1 MMNRDALHQAQLWQ
15 ESRGRPDALSPAGA
29 MGLMQIMPATARN
42 PGFGLQPL
50 NDPWNPQANEQ
61 FGRAYMDKML
71 QRYGGDQTRALVAY
85 NWGAGNADKWD
96 GRAESLPAETR
107 NYVNQILGDAGRSV
121 QVASAGEFDPVAAGA
136 VPVED
141 EFDPVKAGAVPVE
154 EAAALEQEPGAS
166 FGQKVGAVVDSVG
179 QALTFNTSDEIEA
192 GLSTGFGFLG
202 DYDKQLEAVRSR
214 MRENEQAAPGYY
226 LAGSLGG
233 AVAGGAGLVKAGA
246 SLLPR
251 LANAGLKARIAGGAA
266 EGAAYGAAYGA
277 GGAEGG
283 LRERAEGAALGAGVG
298 GAAGG
303 AIPVVGTVARGVG
316 GAVYNAVAPRVQAI
330 ANPAG
335 EASRRVGE
343 ALLRDG
349 RMGQQVVSNADE
361 ASAALNNQ
369 QLMNFDRGGETVRA
383 LSRSVAN
390 QSPESRGVMERV
402 ISDRFEGQAAR
413 ARDVLTRVAG
423 GQVDDVAFQDALRQA
438 SKRANR
444 PAYRKAYADGS
455 SIEVTQEMRRLM
467 SAPEVVNAMQ
477 SVAKGGGQTR
487 AVAEGYGTF
496 RTGIEVS
503 ESGSIKFL
511 PRAKDNSRAYSDLQF
526 WDYVKQELDGMAN
539 VAARS
544 GDKGRASAIRDITRS
559 LRNEL
564 DTQVPSYAEA
574 RQGAAKFFQAEDALE
589 AGRKFVTQSKDLRFA
604 AKAMSRM
611 NPVERETFKTGFA
624 AELSEKLGQVS
635 DRRNVINQIFGSP
648 NARKKVELVFGRQ
661 GAQEIQQ
668 FVKLEAAMDMMR
680 SAMGGSSTARQ
691 IFEMGLG
698 AGGGYLTTGDFAGIM
713 TGAALARG
721 TGYIANKAE
730 ERVMREVA
738 KILIS
743 GDRKLL
749 APAAKKALK
758 SIQMQKGI
766 DRMMD
771 LLEGAARTAGAE
783 QGTREPLTI
792 DVRKTI
798 PQTN

>member
-71 QRYGGDQTRALVAY
+71 ERYGGDQTRALVAY

-107 NYVNQILGDAGRSV
+107 NYVNQILGDAGRNV
-121 QVASAGEFDPVAAGA
+121 QVASAGDFDPVAAGA
-136 VPVED
+136 IPVED
-141 EFDPVKAGAVPVE
+141 EFDPIKAGAVPVE
-154 EAAALEQEPGAS
+154 ETTAPEQKPGAS

-202 DYDKQLEAVRSR
+202 DYDKQLEAVRGR

-277 GGAEGG
+277 GGAEGDAMD
-283 LRERAEGAALGAGVG
+283 RAKGAISGATLGG
-298 GAAGG
+298 GIGG
-303 AIPVVGTVARGVG
+303 AIPVVGTAARGVG
-316 GAVYNAVAPRVQAI
+316 GAVYNAVAPRVQAV
-330 ANPAG
+330 ANPSG

-413 ARDVLTRVAG
+413 AKDVLTRVAG
-423 GQVDDVAFQDALRQA
+423 GQVDDVAFQDALRSQMSQSNKGAYERAFAFNFGKNHSQA
-438 SKRANR
+438 FDELAQRVPAAAVSNARKVAKAEGRPFGEQLIASIDEAADTVTFRRAPSMR
-444 PAYRKAYADGS
+444 EWHYIQRGLRSAADSAYRGGVGEVGTAYKQLHREILG
-455 SIEVTQEMRRLM
+455 
-467 SAPEVVNAMQ
+467 AMD
-477 SVAKGGGQTR
+477 A
-487 AVAEGYGTF
+487 
-496 RTGIEVS
+496 
-503 ESGSIKFL
+503 
-511 PRAKDNSRAYSDLQF
+511 
-526 WDYVKQELDGMAN
+526 AN
-539 VAARS
+539 PYY
-544 GDKGRASAIRDITRS
+544 
-559 LRNEL
+559 
-564 DTQVPSYAEA
+564 QQA
-574 RQGAAKFFQAEDALE
+574 RQGAAKFFQADDALE
-589 AGRKFVTQSKDLRFA
+589 AGRKFVTQNKDIRQA
-604 AKAMSRM
+604 AQAIGKMKPA
-611 NPVERETFKTGFA
+611 EKEAFKTGFA
-624 AELSEKLGQVS
+624 GELSEKLGQVS

-648 NARKKVELVFGRQ
+648 NARKKVELVFGKQ

-680 SAMGGSSTARQ
+680 NAMGNSTTARQ
-691 IFEMGLG
+691 LVELGLG
-698 AGGGYLTTGDFAGIM
+698 AGGGYLTTGDLTGALA
-713 TGAALARG
+713 GAALTKGARFVG
-721 TGYIANKAE
+721 NKAE

-758 SIQMQKGI
+758 SIQLQKGI

-771 LLEGAARTAGAE
+771 LLEGAARTTGAE
-783 QGTREPLTI
+783 QGTRKPLTV
-792 DVRKTI
+792 DVRKAL
-798 PQTN
+798 PQPN